1 MKTLTVECSNS
12 RQSKEY
18 SEADCSVGHGKAHWI
33 NPCPVQGYYNAK
45 ICQNRV
51 SGSLEVA
58 GYIDALNNFTSREGY
73 SICTGFALSACSNLL
88 GSLTE

>member
-45 ICQNRV
+45 IEFRD
-51 SGSLEVA
+51 L
-58 GYIDALNNFTSREGY
+58 SR
-73 SICTGFALSACSNLL
+73 SPDTLAP
-88 GSLTE
+88 